1 MNEEKRVRLLIVED
15 HHVVR
20 KGLVA
25 LLSAASE
32 VEVVGEAS
40 DGAEAVACFS
50 ALQPDVT
57 LMDLRMPNM
66 GGVEAITRIRQDFPA
81 ARFIVLTT
89 FDGDEDIYR
98 SLQAGAQGYLLK
110 DMFFEELEDAIRKVH
125 SGSRRIPTHVA
136 ERLAERMGSSDLTAR
151 EIEVLEQIVAGHS
164 NKVIANRL
172 NISEATVKSHINSI
186 LSKLGVNDR
195 TQAATTALQRGLVHL
210 R

>member
-98 SLQAGAQGYLLK
+98 SLQDGAKAYLLK
-110 DMFFEELEDAIRKVH
+110 GMTCEEL
-125 SGSRRIPTHVA
+125 
-136 ERLAERMGSSDLTAR
+136 
-151 EIEVLEQIVAGHS
+151 
-164 NKVIANRL
+164 
-172 NISEATVKSHINSI
+172 
-186 LSKLGVNDR
+186 LS
-195 TQAATTALQRGLVHL
+195 TI
-210 R
+210 

>member
-1 MNEEKRVRLLIVED
+1 LSEEKRVRLLIVED

-40 DGAEAVACFS
+40 DGAEAVACFG

-98 SLQAGAQGYLLK
+98 SLQAGAKAYL
-110 DMFFEELEDAIRKVH
+110 RKGWRARAVSRQAVH
-125 SGSRRIPTHVA
+125 SGRTHSA
-136 ERLAERMGSSDLTAR
+136 SDCRKLAERMSWQELTAR
-151 EIEVLEQIVAGHS
+151 ELRVPSALWRGREQE
-164 NKVIANRL
+164 IAADL
-172 NISEATVKSHINSI
+172 KISE
-186 LSKLGVNDR
+186 
-195 TQAATTALQRGLVHL
+195 Q
-210 R
+210 